1 MPAQDRQAAAGW
13 QASVT
18 MIIQF
23 CARRMRRSNLRLFHR
38 IPAMD
43 MNKLSMLH
51 RLGGPE
57 LWQKPKLMLS
67 LSRLHIDI
75 ANEVPDPCGRGA
87 EGFESM
93 PNMLESAMDGFVV
106 AAPQNLKRSTRT
118 R

>member
-1 MPAQDRQAAAGW
+1 
-13 QASVT
+13 
-18 MIIQF
+18 
-23 CARRMRRSNLRLFHR
+23 
-38 IPAMD
+38 MD
-43 MNKLSMLH
+43 MNKLTMLH
-51 RLGGPE
+51 RFGGPDP
-57 LWQKPKLMLS
+57 WQKPKLVLS

-93 PNMLESAMDGFVV
+93 PDMPESARDGLVV

>member
-1 MPAQDRQAAAGW
+1 M
-13 QASVT
+13 T

-43 MNKLSMLH
+43 MNKLSLLH
-51 RLGGPE
+51 RLGEPDP
-57 LWQKPKLMLS
+57 WQKPKLMLS
-67 LSRLHIDI
+67 HSRLHI
-75 ANEVPDPCGRGA
+75 ANEVPDPCGGGA

-93 PNMLESAMDGFVV
+93 SKMLESAKDGLVV
-106 AAPQNLKRSTRT
+106 AAPQNLKRSTKT

>member
-1 MPAQDRQAAAGW
+1 M
-13 QASVT
+13 T

-43 MNKLSMLH
+43 MNKLTTLH
-51 RLGGPE
+51 RLGGPD
-57 LWQKPKLMLS
+57 LLQKPKLMLS
-67 LSRLHIDI
+67 LSHLHI
-75 ANEVPDPCGRGA
+75 ANEVPDPCGRGT

-106 AAPQNLKRSTRT
+106 AAPQNLKRSTKT